1 MKKWEKPMIQELN
14 LSYTMEEGIDAKA
27 WWNDDGLCYCD
38 RNLKNDWHGIPYG
51 NGCGHQYNPY
61 DRKNKEGTCPPY
73 HRVTKPVL
81 GKFEPCS

>member
-38 RNLKNDWHGIPYG
+38 RNLNNDWYGIPNGY
-51 NGCGHQYNPY
+51 GCGHEY
-61 DRKNKEGTCPPY
+61 NKEGTCPTF
-73 HRVTKPVL
+73 RVTKPVL